1 MLTAVQSQESQPS
14 GPDDD
19 DLDFT
24 EMDNWTVVPRGRL
37 NREPLLLPDSF
48 EDFNAKKF
56 IEEAYGL
63 ATQI

>member
-1 MLTAVQSQESQPS
+1 MLTAVQIEDPHPS
-14 GPDDD
+14 SPDDD
-19 DLDFT
+19 SLDFT
-24 EMDNWTVVPRGRL
+24 EIDDWAVAPRGRMRPANL
-37 NREPLLLPDSF
+37 HLPDSF